1 MTFEPLCLSDWLPY
15 TKYWR
20 SELWCQQLLV
30 SVLGIV
36 IFSKSFCII
45 CFFGVWVNVWTP
57 NTCWLPTCFYIGILI
72 WVRPTSDLHFVLIKK
87 ESFAATWV
95 LHLLNASLRTPVSV
109 FFKSFRP
116 FSLILVFSPMRMF
129 ACAVYIHMH
138 VYTDTHRHR
147 HTHTHTHR
155 HTHTHTHLS
164 CSQPVYIFRKNT

>member
-1 MTFEPLCLSDWLPY
+1 MTFEPLCLSDQITY

-45 CFFGVWVNVWTP
+45 CFFWVWVHFWTP
-57 NTCWLPTCFYIGILI
+57 NTCWLTTCFYIGILI
-72 WVRPTSDLHFVLIKK
+72 WVMPTSDLHFCFNKEREINK

-95 LHLLNASLRTPVSV
+95 LHLLNASLRAPVSV
-109 FFKSFRP
+109 FFKIFRSL
-116 FSLILVFSPMRMF
+116 SLILVFSPMRMF

-138 VYTDTHRHR
+138 VYT
-147 HTHTHTHR
+147 HTHIHT
-155 HTHTHTHLS
+155 
-164 CSQPVYIFRKNT
+164 PF